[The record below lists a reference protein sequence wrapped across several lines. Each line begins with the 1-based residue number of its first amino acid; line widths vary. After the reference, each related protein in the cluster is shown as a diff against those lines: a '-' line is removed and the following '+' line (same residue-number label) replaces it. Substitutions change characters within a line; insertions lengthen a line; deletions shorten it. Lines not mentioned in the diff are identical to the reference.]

1 MRQGTVKMYQGR
13 SITRLFASGYYEF
26 YSRAEGRFLKFD
38 TLAACKEAI
47 REDNRTH
54 NKP

>member
-1 MRQGTVKMYQGR
+1 MKQGTVKMYQGR
-13 SITRLFASGYYEF
+13 SIARFFSPGHYEF
-26 YSRAEGRFLKFD
+26 YSHAERRYKQFT
-38 TLAACKEAI
+38 TLDACKAAI